1 MMGLVRQWLL
11 GVTAAALV
19 LALADVL
26 APEGSAKKVCRL
38 AGGLVLLLA
47 AVGPA
52 AGLLDAAPLTQAVE
66 GWRGEAQ
73 RYEQE
78 LEEQNNAL
86 YLAIIEEETAAYVMD
101 KAREL
106 GFECAV
112 EVTYGYDEDGVP
124 CPWEIAARG
133 VWTEGQRSRLEQLLE
148 EELGVPAQRQFYDE
162 ETQP

>member
-19 LALADVL
+19 LALADAL
-26 APEGSAKKVCRL
+26 APEGGAKKVCRL
-38 AGGLVLLLA
+38 AGGLALLLA
-47 AVGPA
+47 AAGPL
-52 AGLLDAAPLTQAVE
+52 AGVLDGSALTQAVE
-66 GWRGEAQ
+66 GWRNRSQ
-73 RYEQE
+73 SLEQE
-78 LEEQNNAL
+78 LEAQNEQF

-106 GFECAV
+106 GFDCEA

-133 VWTEGQRSRLEQLLE
+133 TWTQEQRARLERLLE
-148 EELGVPAQRQFYDE
+148 EELGVPARRQSYE
-162 ETQP
+162 EIRP

>member
-19 LALADVL
+19 LALADAL

-38 AGGLVLLLA
+38 AGGLALLLA
-47 AVGPA
+47 AAGP
-52 AGLLDAAPLTQAVE
+52 LLGVMDGSALTRAVE
-66 GWRGEAQ
+66 GWQDRTQ
-73 RYEQE
+73 RAEQE
-78 LEEQNNAL
+78 LEEQGEQF

-106 GFECAV
+106 GFDCEA
-112 EVTYGYDEDGVP
+112 EVTYGHDEDGVP

-133 VWTEGQRSRLEQLLE
+133 TWTQEQRAELERLLE
-148 EELGVPAQRQFYDE
+148 KELGVPAQRQSYE
-162 ETQP
+162 EIRP

>member
-1 MMGLVRQWLL
+1 MGFVRSWLL

-19 LALADVL
+19 LALAEAL
-26 APEGSAKKVCRL
+26 APEGSVKRVCRL
-38 AGGLVLLLA
+38 AGGMALLLA
-47 AVGPA
+47 AAGPVL
-52 AGLLDAAPLTQAVE
+52 GVLDGSALTQAVE
-66 GWRGEAQ
+66 DWRGRSQ
-73 RYEQE
+73 HWEQE
-78 LEEQNNAL
+78 LEEQNEQF

-112 EVTYGYDEDGVP
+112 EVTYGYDGDGVP

-133 VWTEGQRSRLEQLLE
+133 TWTQEQRSRLERLLE

-162 ETQP
+162 ERQP

>member
-11 GVTAAALV
+11 GVTAT
-19 LALADVL
+19 ALAVALAEAL
-26 APEGSAKKVCRL
+26 APEGGAKRVCRL
-38 AGGLVLLLA
+38 AGGLALLLA

-52 AGLLDAAPLTQAVE
+52 AGVLNGGALVQAAE
-66 GWRGEAQ
+66 GWREEAQ
-73 RYEQE
+73 RYELE
-78 LEEQNNAL
+78 LEEQNSAL

-112 EVTYGYDEDGVP
+112 EVTYGYDGDGVP

-133 VWTEGQRSRLEQLLE
+133 AWTQEQRSKLERLLE

-162 ETQP
+162 ERQP

>member
-47 AVGPA
+47 AVGPVM
-52 AGLLDAAPLTQAVE
+52 GILDGSAITQAVE
-66 GWRGEAQ
+66 DWRNQSKG
-73 RYEQE
+73 YELE
-78 LEEQNNAL
+78 LEEQRDEL
-86 YLAIIEEETAAYVMD
+86 YLSIIEEETAAYVMD

-106 GFECAV
+106 GLECAAV

-124 CPWEIAARG
+124 CPWEVTARG
-133 VWTEGQRSRLEQLLE
+133 EWTREQRAPLERLLE
-148 EELGVPAQRQFYDE
+148 EELGVPAQRQYYE
-162 ETQP
+162 EIQP

>member
-19 LALADVL
+19 LALADAL
-26 APEGSAKKVCRL
+26 APEGGAKKVCRL
-38 AGGLVLLLA
+38 AGGLALLLA
-47 AVGPA
+47 AAGPL
-52 AGLLDAAPLTQAVE
+52 AGVLDGSALTQAVE
-66 GWRGEAQ
+66 GWRNRSQ
-73 RYEQE
+73 SLEQE
-78 LEEQNNAL
+78 LEAQNEQF

-106 GFECAV
+106 GFDCEA

-133 VWTEGQRSRLEQLLE
+133 TWTQEQRARLERLLE
-148 EELGVPAQRQFYDE
+148 EELGVPAQRQSYE
-162 ETQP
+162 EIRP